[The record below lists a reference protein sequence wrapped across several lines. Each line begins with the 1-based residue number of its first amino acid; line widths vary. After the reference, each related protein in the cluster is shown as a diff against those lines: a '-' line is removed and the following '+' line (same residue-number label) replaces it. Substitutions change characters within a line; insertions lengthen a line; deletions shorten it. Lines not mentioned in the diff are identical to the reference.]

1 MADNKQIA
9 ADILKAVGG
18 KENIKTAT
26 HCMTRLRLNLK
37 DESVIDSEEAKAIE
51 GVLGYV
57 KTGGQN
63 QFIIG
68 QNVDKVYAEFC
79 QLGDVAVQDAVEE
92 NLDNKPKEKLTL
104 KKVGS
109 NILNYLAGS
118 LTPLIPLIIAAAMFR
133 TVQMLIGPD
142 MLGLVT
148 DESDL
153 YVLLDFLYDA
163 GFYFFPIYLGYTA
176 AKKLGTSPVL
186 GMLMGGILLAPDFV
200 QIAASG
206 EPFTVYGIP
215 CMTGDYSQSVIP
227 IILTVWVMTYVER
240 FFSKYIPTALRTI
253 FVPFLTVAVMV
264 PISLCLLAPAGNFVG
279 SGIGTVLV
287 AFGSVGGF
295 VAIGIIAA
303 LWEYLVMSGMHMILV
318 MAMITTIMQNGYE
331 AVISPAAMCAT
342 FAAFGM
348 ALGAAIKSKDKQ
360 EKSLCVGYFVSG
372 ILGGVTE
379 PSLYGVGF
387 KYKRPFIAMSL
398 GALLGG
404 LYAGITHVQFYVV
417 GAANILCILGFIGG
431 GTANTINGTISLVIS
446 LVGAAIATFVIG
458 LEKNK

>member
-1 MADNKQIA
+1 MADNKKIA
-9 ADILKAVGG
+9 RDILSVVGG
-18 KENIKTAT
+18 KDNIEVAT

-37 DESVIDSEEAKAIE
+37 DESLIDEEVAKAID
-51 GVLGYV
+51 GVLGFV
-57 KTGGQN
+57 KSGGQN

-68 QNVDKVYAEFC
+68 QNVDKVYTEFC
-79 QLGDVAVQDAVEE
+79 KMTNVAVQEAVNEKI
-92 NLDNKPKEKLTL
+92 DNIKEEKLTL
-104 KKVGS
+104 KKVGA

-142 MLGLVT
+142 MIGLVSN
-148 DESDL
+148 DSDL
-153 YVLLDFLYDA
+153 YILLDFLYDA

-176 AKKLGTSPVL
+176 AKKIGTSPVL

-200 QIAASG
+200 NIAASG

-215 CMTGDYSQSVIP
+215 CVTGDYSQSVIP
-227 IILTVWVMTYVER
+227 IILTVWVMSYVER
-240 FFSKYIPTALRTI
+240 FFNKYTPTALRTI
-253 FVPFLTVAVMV
+253 FAPFLTVAVMV

-279 SGIGTVLV
+279 VGIGTALV
-287 AFGSVGGF
+287 AFGGIGGF

-303 LWEYLVMSGMHMILV
+303 FWEYLVMSGMHMILI

-331 AVISPAAMCAT
+331 GVISPAAMCAT

-348 ALGAAIKSKDKQ
+348 ALGAAIKAKDPQ
-360 EKSLCVGYFVSG
+360 EKSLCIGFFVSG

-398 GALLGG
+398 GAFLGG
-404 LYAGITHVQFYVV
+404 LYAGITHVKFYIV
-417 GAANILCILGFIGG
+417 GAANILSILGFVGG
-431 GTANTINGTISLVIS
+431 GTSNVVNGVIS
-446 LVGAAIATFVIG
+446 LAVSMLGAAIATYIIG
-458 LEKNK
+458 LERS